1 MTVAD
6 LDLEVEEEAPSKG
19 IDPPAY
25 WPSRD
30 GSVVVENLTCHY
42 APQVSTFMY
51 KLASL
56 TSVLSLTLSSAE
68 FPSLSRQGRK
78 SVSAGGLG
86 VARAVRYIL
95 L

>member
-19 IDPPAY
+19 IDTPAY

-30 GSVVVENLTCHY
+30 GSVVVEDLTCHY
-42 APQVSTFMY
+42 APQVSIFMN

-56 TSVLSLTLSSAE
+56 TLISARPCPPRSLLHYRAE
-68 FPSLSRQGRK
+68 GEN
-78 SVSAGGLG
+78 
-86 VARAVRYIL
+86 RYL
-95 L
+95 REDGEW